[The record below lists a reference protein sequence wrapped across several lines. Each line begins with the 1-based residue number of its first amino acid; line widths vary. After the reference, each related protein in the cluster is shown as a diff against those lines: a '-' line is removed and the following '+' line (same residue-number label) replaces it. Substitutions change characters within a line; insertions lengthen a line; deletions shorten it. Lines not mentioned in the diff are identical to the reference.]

1 MRVVHFPEFQAQG
14 SIPRRSDKNNEPLS
28 VEVSSLPESARI
40 VFVSQRWLSKESPDD
55 ENHTK
60 FNMLVT
66 AVMAWTNQ
74 DEKID
79 LNEVFIWIGELLTAT
94 QVLTTLGRL
103 IRFTFLYSALQ
114 MSRFP
119 QIFRVSNKI
128 TSTSSRAAST
138 LWDSTL
144 HAPM

>member
-66 AVMAWTNQ
+66 AVMAWINQ

-79 LNEVFIWIGELLTAT
+79 LNEVFIWIGKILSYSQSRNSRHSGDSFASPFCTRPSKCPALP
-94 QVLTTLGRL
+94 
-103 IRFTFLYSALQ
+103 RFFVYRT
-114 MSRFP
+114 R
-119 QIFRVSNKI
+119 
-128 TSTSSRAAST
+128 
-138 LWDSTL
+138 
-144 HAPM
+144 